1 MRFDLGMD
9 HYLNM
14 AWDQAIEE
22 FEKAAEI
29 ERIPDGKTT
38 PSQVYIDRCRGCKES
53 PPVAPGETW
62 DGVFR
67 LTKK

>member
-1 MRFDLGMD
+1 MN

-14 AWDQAIEE
+14 EWDQAIEE
-22 FEKAAEI
+22 FEKAVKI

-62 DGVFR
+62 DGVCR

>member
-1 MRFDLGMD
+1 MG

-14 AWDQAIEE
+14 EWNRALAV

-38 PSQVYIDRCRGCKES
+38 PSHVYIDRCQVCKVN
-53 PPVAPGETW
+53 PPVGPGEMW
-62 DGVFR
+62 DGVCR